1 MKDLGKFLLVIGV
14 IVLVCY
20 LGYIGK
26 DYKDEILTGSNATS
40 NKVISSNNEPNT
52 NNTIK
57 NNNTN
62 KVENVANNKTEN
74 NTQNNTKNN
83 TQNNETEIKDDE
95 NDKKDEENNNN
106 DDKKEEVVQLTD
118 DEKAKELAKKQYGT
132 GDGVYFRIEQISGN
146 GIYIV
151 SVRDSETTKDLQW
164 YTVDVKN
171 ETVK

>member
-1 MKDLGKFLLVIGV
+1 MKDLGKILIVIGV

-26 DYKDEILTGSNATS
+26 DYKDEILTDSYTTS
-40 NKVISSNNEPNT
+40 NNVVISDNKSNT
-52 NNTIK
+52 DNTIK
-57 NNNTN
+57 NDNTN
-62 KVENVANNKTEN
+62 KVENVTNNKTEN
-74 NTQNNTKNN
+74 NTQNNAV
-83 TQNNETEIKDDE
+83 QIKDDE
-95 NDKKDEENNNN
+95 NDKKIEENNN
-106 DDKKEEVVQLTD
+106 DEKKEEVVQITD

-132 GDGVYFRIEQISGN
+132 DDDVYFRIEQISGN

>member
-1 MKDLGKFLLVIGV
+1 MKNLGKFLLVIGV
-14 IVLVCY
+14 IVLICY

-40 NKVISSNNEPNT
+40 NKVITSNNKPNT

-57 NNNTN
+57 NDNTN
-62 KVENVANNKTEN
+62 KVENNTNNKTE
-74 NTQNNTKNN
+74 NN

-95 NDKKDEENNNN
+95 NDKKDEENNNS